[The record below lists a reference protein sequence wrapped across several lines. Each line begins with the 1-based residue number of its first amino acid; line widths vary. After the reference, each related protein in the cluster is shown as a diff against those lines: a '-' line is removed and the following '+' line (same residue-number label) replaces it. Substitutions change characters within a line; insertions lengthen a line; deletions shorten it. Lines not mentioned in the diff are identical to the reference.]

1 MCREGK
7 VEMQYTKMDR
17 GNKRKSQG
25 NRRVGQEKEKG
36 GASTYLRRRQ
46 QG

>member
-1 MCREGK
+1 
-7 VEMQYTKMDR
+7 MQYTKMDR

-25 NRRVGQEKEKG
+25 KRKVGQEEKG
-36 GASTYLRRRQ
+36 VASTYLRRRQ